1 MSLSSSTKEPV
12 DHVQTP
18 EKDVVDRRV
27 RPGKASK
34 EERRIL
40 HRVDR
45 RLIVMLGFLHTVSLI
60 DRGNLGTAS
69 VAGMT
74 KQLHLVGM
82 RYSIIA
88 VAFFPPYICFQA
100 LGPVLVRRLGPVRY
114 LSGVCLVWG
123 AVMLSA
129 GFVESWSQLVGVR
142 IVIGALEAGFFPA
155 AIYLIST
162 WYTRFEIQKRYAL
175 FYLLGCVASAFTG
188 LLSYGIT
195 FMNGLGGLTAWR
207 WIFVIQGLITCVLAA
222 IAYFVL
228 IDFPD
233 RMMHKQN
240 RFLSHREYEIVMR
253 RIDNDRSDATLEAF
267 NLKMYLGA
275 GVDINIWGF
284 GLIYFCSTT
293 TAYALSYFLPIIF
306 QKGMGFSTGVSLC
319 LFAPP
324 YAAAGIVMMAASWV
338 GDRYRIRGPI
348 ILFNAMLSLIGL
360 PLMGFTEGIAPRLVG
375 CFFTTIGANGNIPA
389 AMAYQANNV
398 RGQWKRAICS
408 AIFVGLGASGG
419 MTGSLVFRSQ
429 DAPNYRPG
437 ISTCIGLTGL
447 SIVLVALLSLRLHY
461 LNKKVDRGELVIGG
475 LPGFKYTL

>member
-1 MSLSSSTKEPV
+1 MSLTSSTKAPV

-18 EKDVVDRRV
+18 EEDGIVRS
-27 RPGKASK
+27 RPGKATK

-45 RLIVMLGFLHTVSLI
+45 RLIVMLGLLHTVSLI

-74 KQLHLVGM
+74 KQLHLIGM

-100 LGPVLVRRLGPVRY
+100 LGPVLVRKLGPVAY
-114 LSGVCLVWG
+114 ISGVCFVWG
-123 AVMLSA
+123 AVMLAA
-129 GFVESWSQLVGVR
+129 GFVKDWTQLVGIR
-142 IVIGALEAGFFPA
+142 IVIGALEAGFFPGA
-155 AIYLIST
+155 VYLIST

-233 RMMHKQN
+233 RMLTQRN
-240 RFLSHREYEIVMR
+240 RFLSPREYELVIR
-253 RIDNDRSDATLEAF
+253 RIDADRSDAAVEPF
-267 NLKMYLGA
+267 NLRKYLAA
-275 GVDINIWGF
+275 GLDIHIWGF

-293 TAYALSYFLPIIF
+293 TAYALSYFLPIIY

-324 YAAAGIVMMAASWV
+324 YAAAGIVMMATSWV

-348 ILFNAMLSLIGL
+348 IVLNSVLSLIGL
-360 PLMGFTEGIAPRLVG
+360 PLMGFTTGVAPRLVG

-419 MTGSLVFRSQ
+419 MTGSLVYRSQ
-429 DAPNYRPG
+429 DAPEYRPG
-437 ISTCIGLTGL
+437 ILVSIGLTCL
-447 SIVLVALLSLRLHY
+447 SIVLVGLLSLRLHY
-461 LNKKVDRGELVIGG
+461 LNKKVDKGELVIGG
-475 LPGFKYTL
+475 LRGFKYTL